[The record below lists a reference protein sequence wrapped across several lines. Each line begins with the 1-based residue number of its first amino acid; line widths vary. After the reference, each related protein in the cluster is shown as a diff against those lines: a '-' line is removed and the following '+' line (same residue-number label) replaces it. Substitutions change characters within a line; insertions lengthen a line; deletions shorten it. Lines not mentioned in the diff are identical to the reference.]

1 MSTQAGTSGLIC
13 EAGLPF
19 KLPDGYK
26 PSDFLYGED
35 GPWPSQPTDGSACKI
50 APEVL
55 SNKKNEH
62 YPNRIPEPEM
72 KEWQASLG
80 VYYDDKN
87 FVNIAWDAINN
98 SEDVLGIDW
107 WTWRKDIENSLIE
120 TFIGI
125 WAEFGRIPDSQEL
138 GFDIGALLDT
148 EGQYPA
154 LSDATFTDL
163 IAHGLLSKL
172 LSELDQ
178 SDKTFFEKL
187 LNDDTREFW
196 KSDQTHM
203 RVVRNPWADEYV
215 APAIVLLSRPKN
227 PASGQEYDFQVHGIV
242 LWSQSKRGGPYDRW
256 ELFQP
261 RDGKSWQL
269 AKYFALQGALVR
281 INLIDHTK
289 VHFPF
294 DAINAITKSVLPR
307 TNPVLEL
314 LRPHLFLSL
323 PVDNAVLEGKRSL
336 LNRIKNYP
344 YAPYPAKG
352 EEIRKVFPF
361 YWVGSGTAIDP
372 AEPWSQ
378 GRDNAF
384 PPFRFR
390 TEPQA
395 IPSKYGTFL
404 YRYYIPILSFTR
416 GVIASIPAD
425 SKEWGVIGWW
435 ADRCASW
442 IPGFPNGNEIKDR
455 ETLAKTCASIIWSCA
470 IVHSAD
476 HWLMHEM
483 FRKKL
488 PTPYIMRD
496 KPPPKPTPGVEPD
509 FRPTV
514 RLVTDSI
521 PASLADLLFF
531 RPHNTTLLIE
541 STYDFK
547 PELQPL
553 VDTFHQQLKVTEA
566 ALRKEFPEFGIKLAP
581 SDHKEFEEDC
591 FAAGI
596 QF

>member
-1 MSTQAGTSGLIC
+1 MATRTGNSELIC
-13 EAGLPF
+13 KPGLSF

-26 PSDFLYGED
+26 PSDFHYGED

-55 SNKKNEH
+55 SNNKENNEH
-62 YPNRIPEPEM
+62 YPHRIPCKEI
-72 KEWQASLG
+72 KEWEASLG
-80 VYYDDKN
+80 KYYSPDN
-87 FVNIAWDAINN
+87 FINIAFEAIDY
-98 SEDVLGIDW
+98 SEDLLELG
-107 WTWRKDIENSLIE
+107 WRWNNRFTKDVIEGFLDL
-120 TFIGI
+120 
-125 WAEFGRIPDSQEL
+125 WAEIGELPDSRKF
-138 GFDIGALLDT
+138 GVDIDAWIDA

-154 LSDATFTDL
+154 LSDATFTNL

-178 SDKTFFEKL
+178 SDKTLFENFL
-187 LNDDTREFW
+187 DDDTREFW

-203 RVVRNPWADEYV
+203 SVVLNPFADEYV

-227 PASGQEYDFQVHGIV
+227 PASSHEYDFQVHGIV

-261 RDGKSWQL
+261 GDGKSWQL

-294 DAINAITKSVLPR
+294 DAINAITKSVLPKGN
-307 TNPVLEL
+307 TILEL
-314 LRPHLFLSL
+314 LWPHLFLSL

-352 EEIRKVFPF
+352 DEIRKVFPF
-361 YWVGSGTAIDP
+361 YWVGSRTAN
-372 AEPWSQ
+372 
-378 GRDNAF
+378 NAF
-384 PPFRFR
+384 PPFEFR
-390 TEPQA
+390 KKPQA

-404 YRYYIPILSFTR
+404 SRYYIPILNFTR
-416 GVIASIPAD
+416 GVVASIPAG
-425 SKEWGVIGWW
+425 SSEWGAIGWW

-442 IPGFPNGNEIKDR
+442 IPAFPNGSDIKDR
-455 ETLAKTCASIIWSCA
+455 ETLAETCASIIWSCA

-496 KPPPKPTPGVEPD
+496 KPPQKPAPGVEPE
-509 FRPTV
+509 FRPKV

-553 VDTFHQQLKVTEA
+553 VDTFHQQLKATEA

>member
-1 MSTQAGTSGLIC
+1 MSTQAGDSGPIC
-13 EAGLPF
+13 KVGLPF
-19 KLPDGYK
+19 KLPDGYE
-26 PSDFLYGED
+26 PGDFLYGED

-55 SNKKNEH
+55 SNDKENNEH
-62 YPNRIPEPEM
+62 YPHRIPCKEM
-72 KEWQASLG
+72 KEWQDSLG

-87 FVNIAWDAINN
+87 FINIAWDAIKN

-107 WTWRKDIENSLIE
+107 SWIRKDIENPSIE
-120 TFIGI
+120 AFII
-125 WAEFGRIPDSQEL
+125 AWAELGKLPDT
-138 GFDIGALLDT
+138 GIDIGAWLDT
-148 EGQYPA
+148 EGRYPA
-154 LSDATFTDL
+154 LSDAVFTDL

-172 LSELDQ
+172 LTAPDP
-178 SDKTFFEKL
+178 SDKDLFKQL
-187 LNDDTREFW
+187 LNDNTREFW

-203 RVVRNPWADEYV
+203 RVVRDTWADEYV

-294 DAINAITKSVLPR
+294 DAINAITKSVLPK
-307 TNPVLEL
+307 TNTVLEL
-314 LRPHLFLSL
+314 LRPHLLLSL

-336 LNRIKNYP
+336 LNRIENYP

-352 EEIRKVFPF
+352 KEIRKVFPF

-384 PPFRFR
+384 PPFQFD
-390 TEPQA
+390 TEPRA
-395 IPSKYGTFL
+395 VPSRYGTFL
-404 YRYYIPILSFTR
+404 NTYYKPILTFAR
-416 GVIASIPAD
+416 GVVKSIPPE
-425 SKEWGVIGWW
+425 SREWDAIRFW
-435 ADRCASW
+435 ADHVASW
-442 IPGFPNGNEIKDR
+442 IPGFPDGKAIYGNGEL
-455 ETLAKTCASIIWSCA
+455 LASTCASIIWNCA

-483 FRKKL
+483 FRRKF

-496 KPPPKPTPGVEPD
+496 KPPQKPTPGVEPE
-509 FRPTV
+509 FRPKV

-541 STYDFK
+541 TTYGFK
-547 PELQPL
+547 PRLQPL
-553 VDTFHQQLKVTEA
+553 VDTFHQQLKATEA
-566 ALRKEFPEFGIKLAP
+566 ALRKEFPEFGIKLTP
-581 SDHKEFEEDC
+581 NNKKEKEEDC

>member
-1 MSTQAGTSGLIC
+1 MSNQAGNSGSIC
-13 EAGLPF
+13 KPGLPF
-19 KLPDGYK
+19 QLPKGYK
-26 PSDFLYGED
+26 PSDFLWGED
-35 GPWPSQPTDGSACKI
+35 GPWPSKPNYEENKCKI

-55 SNKKNEH
+55 SNNKEKHEH
-62 YPNRIPEPEM
+62 YPHRIPSCEM
-72 KEWQASLG
+72 DEWQASLG
-80 VYYDDKN
+80 KYYSPDN
-87 FVNIAWDAINN
+87 FINIAFEAIDY
-98 SEDVLGIDW
+98 SEDLLELGW
-107 WTWRKDIENSLIE
+107 KWNNRFTKDLIE
-120 TFIGI
+120 GFLDL
-125 WAEFGRIPDSQEL
+125 WAETGELPDSRKF
-138 GFDIGALLDT
+138 GDIGAWIDA
-148 EGQYPA
+148 EGKYPA
-154 LSDATFTDL
+154 LSDATFRDL

-172 LSELDQ
+172 LTAPDP
-178 SDKTFFEKL
+178 SDKDLFKEL

-203 RVVRNPWADEYV
+203 SVVLNPWEGEYV

-227 PASGQEYDFQVHGIV
+227 PASGHEYDFQVDAIV
-242 LWSQSKRGGPYDRW
+242 LWTQSRRGGPYNRW

-294 DAINAITKSVLPR
+294 DAINAITKSVLPKGN
-307 TNPVLEL
+307 TILEL
-314 LRPHLFLSL
+314 LFWHLYLSL
-323 PVDNAVLEGKRSL
+323 PVDNSVLEGKRSL
-336 LNRIKNYP
+336 LNRTENYP

-352 EEIRKVFPF
+352 DEIRKVFPF
-361 YWVGSGTAIDP
+361 YWVGSGTAFDP
-372 AEPWSQ
+372 TEPWSQ

-384 PPFRFR
+384 PPFQFR

-404 YRYYIPILSFTR
+404 NRYYAPILKFTR
-416 GVIASIPAD
+416 GVVASIPDD
-425 SKEWGVIGWW
+425 SKEWGAIGWW
-435 ADRCASW
+435 ANRCASW

-476 HWLMHEM
+476 HWLMHEI

-496 KPPPKPTPGVEPD
+496 KPPQERRPGAEPD
-509 FRPTV
+509 FRPKV

-531 RPHNTTLLIE
+531 RPHNTILLINVK
-541 STYDFK
+541 YDGLK
-547 PELQPL
+547 QEL
-553 VDTFHQQLKVTEA
+553 VDAFHRQLKETEA
-566 ALRKEFPEFGIKLAP
+566 ALRKEFPEFGIKLKGT
-581 SDHKEFEEDC
+581 DKLDDEQNC